1 MTKEVRA
8 FGASQ
13 GAMNVFQEMGM
24 DAMSNNIPASVVE
37 LAISC
42 R

>member
-8 FGASQ
+8 SE
-13 GAMNVFQEMGM
+13 GAMNVFEEMGI
-24 DAMSNNIPASVVE
+24 DAMSNNLPASVVE